1 MCLCCTAQYLPK
13 PGWVA
18 SRIGAEGRTTT
29 SQSTQGLG
37 FSELQMV
44 RAMKN
49 GWRSRRS
56 RSSEKW
62 LKTEFLNA
70 LEGGGE
76 MAENG
81 FFEHFGGF
89 RESSR
94 RAYSRRSTWLA
105 LCSMSMSMPLVFG
118 CLFLSTVHDHSQV

>member
-1 MCLCCTAQYLPK
+1 MCLCCTAQCLPK

-49 GWRSRRS
+49 GWRSGRS

-76 MAENG
+76 RPAGTRAREMAENG
-81 FFEHFGGF
+81 FFERFGGF

-94 RAYSRRSTWLA
+94 RH
-105 LCSMSMSMPLVFG
+105 P
-118 CLFLSTVHDHSQV
+118 